1 MNLSVELAE
10 ARKYANVDLTLEE
23 ERVSGTQEQEELIRI
38 LGQYIEQYCSR
49 EVNALVKDTVQQY
62 RNERKTR
69 IEIADYQLQK
79 LTHYLINRVNHL
91 QEEIGRIT
99 KDNEQLQLDN
109 QRKIQEKRRVEELVA
124 PVEAQN
130 EELKNLLQER
140 GVTKDIVD
148 RLLGEQA
155 TQERKDLDQALKQV
169 RELQTHIKRLERE
182 HELAFETSFFHKN
195 PNNELLENIKPNS
208 REMNTSVSQRVR
220 DNVPPFSGEEVDV
233 ETALKRYLRGCEISR
248 EGARPE
254 EESAFVNSLLVR
266 LHGKAF
272 EVAESVPLDS
282 VKQLT
287 ELLRD
292 LYLKP
297 KDLDTI
303 TDEVRE
309 THQRRGE
316 GVRQFDRRLEIL
328 RNDAKRVMLKAYGE
342 SCTGTLLREF
352 DRKIITTFVLGL
364 RDTVIKTCLLS
375 CPEIGHRF
383 EDRRNQNLEM
393 KRSNDGRQTNNERNI
408 NDYTERCNWCDM
420 LGHNMSNCFAKQ
432 KFAKET
438 NCKERRAEQ
447 PNLTRVFVSS
457 TRVIGPE
464 IHTKGNDATR
474 KLEKESVAME
484 NLQDSNTKTTV
495 AKATTKSEKE
505 SVAMEKLQDSS
516 TRTTV
521 AKVECAGERH
531 RANGEKESVVGCY
544 AMKCANAVY
553 IEIPYEHAKDKK
565 LVLLVDSGAEVS
577 LVKKSTMT
585 TNIKLNTNE
594 RKNMEGAF
602 GGYERTQGSIKMSH
616 EILSGVSFKFHVV
629 GDNTELPADGV
640 LGRDNMWGKAIV
652 NSCTQELVFMDELKR
667 EIFKLP
673 MVTLERGKALSKPAC
688 EARIIEGRAMRPI
701 KMKVN
706 TNVSVIVVHKKELAP
721 GIYLGEAV
729 TDVKDGEAIVP
740 VLNTTEVDYAIEEN
754 FRPSFTDYNQ
764 FLSPNVINEGLIK
777 GMKNVSESLRQTQ
790 EKVEKSINVL
800 GTQTTRA
807 LSIAEVMLVAL
818 PVYAEIE
825 SVNKHL
831 DKILDTITMSQQ
843 GIMPHDILTSDE
855 KNLYGITAKML
866 PLVRFSS
873 LMIGGKVVSVVN
885 LPIET

>member
-182 HELAFETSFFHKN
+182 HELALETSFFHKN

-316 GVRQFDRRLEIL
+316 GVRQFARRLEIL

-375 CPEIGHRF
+375 CPENRF
-383 EDRRNQNLEM
+383 EDLVEVAVKTESRL
-393 KRSNDGRQTNNERNI
+393 KLPTKSN
-408 NDYTERCNWCDM
+408 
-420 LGHNMSNCFAKQ
+420 
-432 KFAKET
+432 
-438 NCKERRAEQ
+438 
-447 PNLTRVFVSS
+447 VSWM
-457 TRVIGPE
+457 E
-464 IHTKGNDATR
+464 
-474 KLEKESVAME
+474 EKEI
-484 NLQDSNTKTTV
+484 
-495 AKATTKSEKE
+495 
-505 SVAMEKLQDSS
+505 
-516 TRTTV
+516 
-521 AKVECAGERH
+521 C
-531 RANGEKESVVGCY
+531 
-544 AMKCANAVY
+544 
-553 IEIPYEHAKDKK
+553 
-565 LVLLVDSGAEVS
+565 
-577 LVKKSTMT
+577 
-585 TNIKLNTNE
+585 
-594 RKNMEGAF
+594 
-602 GGYERTQGSIKMSH
+602 
-616 EILSGVSFKFHVV
+616 
-629 GDNTELPADGV
+629 
-640 LGRDNMWGKAIV
+640 W
-652 NSCTQELVFMDELKR
+652 
-667 EIFKLP
+667 
-673 MVTLERGKALSKPAC
+673 
-688 EARIIEGRAMRPI
+688 
-701 KMKVN
+701 
-706 TNVSVIVVHKKELAP
+706 
-721 GIYLGEAV
+721 
-729 TDVKDGEAIVP
+729 
-740 VLNTTEVDYAIEEN
+740 
-754 FRPSFTDYNQ
+754 
-764 FLSPNVINEGLIK
+764 
-777 GMKNVSESLRQTQ
+777 
-790 EKVEKSINVL
+790 
-800 GTQTTRA
+800 
-807 LSIAEVMLVAL
+807 
-818 PVYAEIE
+818 
-825 SVNKHL
+825 
-831 DKILDTITMSQQ
+831 
-843 GIMPHDILTSDE
+843 
-855 KNLYGITAKML
+855 
-866 PLVRFSS
+866 
-873 LMIGGKVVSVVN
+873 
-885 LPIET
+885 